1 MSDVTPGRAFHDT
14 VISRRMARGEEPGVI
29 AWQDVPA
36 ADKADLEAGAQAV
49 TAVTLAA
56 VTAELRE
63 LRDLS
68 ARQAHLITRVRG
80 AFSEP
85 DQYGVRHASMTR
97 ATFGRFLGEDGHG
110 EAVSPD
116 LSCGRCGSTV
126 TAGRQPGQA
135 PYERY
140 RRAANSLWLSDGNP
154 VMPESVEALP
164 PVLQRAWEA
173 VAGQEPQPD
182 LPVTTPAVTR
192 PAWGDVIVLAVR
204 EGLSDESV
212 ASAVAALT
220 AATEG
225 EGVTVVTV
233 RGVEALRT
241 WEPQPDLAAAIAEL
255 DKVQRGAATL
265 GMVVVRQARDL
276 YAMHIDVS
284 RGDLEAVKQRV
295 LNAIPDVD
303 DNEPAEQWNGT
314 ETGSEWLERTRDGS

>member
-1 MSDVTPGRAFHDT
+1 
-14 VISRRMARGEEPGVI
+14 
-29 AWQDVPA
+29 VPA
-36 ADKADLEAGAQAV
+36 ADARHPLEPV
-49 TAVTLAA
+49 
-56 VTAELRE
+56 
-63 LRDLS
+63 
-68 ARQAHLITRVRG
+68 
-80 AFSEP
+80 
-85 DQYGVRHASMTR
+85 
-97 ATFGRFLGEDGHG
+97 
-110 EAVSPD
+110 
-116 LSCGRCGSTV
+116 V
-126 TAGRQPGQA
+126 TAGTPEQA

-140 RRAANSLWLSDGNP
+140 RRAVGGLWLTDGNAE
-154 VMPESVEALP
+154 MPALVEALP

-173 VAGQEPQPD
+173 VAAQEPRSPE
-182 LPVTTPAVTR
+182 PPAMTPAVAR
-192 PAWGDVIVLAVR
+192 PYPGSTIVLAVR

-284 RGDLEAVKQRV
+284 RGDLEAVAQRV
-295 LNAIPDVD
+295 LNAVPDVD
-303 DNEPAEQWNGT
+303 DNEPAGQWNGT
-314 ETGSEWLERTRDGS
+314 ETGTEWLERTREGA